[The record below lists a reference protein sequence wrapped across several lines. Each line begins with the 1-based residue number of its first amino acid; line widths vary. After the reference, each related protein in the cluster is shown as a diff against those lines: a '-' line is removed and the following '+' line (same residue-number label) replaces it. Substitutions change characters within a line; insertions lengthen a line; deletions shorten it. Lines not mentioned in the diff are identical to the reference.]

1 MSIAEK
7 SRLILQLILPLKK
20 NEKTNGKKRE
30 RALIRVT
37 ANEATNLVGGYIRPQ
52 IESDLMKDRRR
63 VETLTLRASPDVVI
77 IFSYDFVSL
86 GCLYLYFEEFQHTR
100 NLSLNKENKCMIFI
114 Q

>member
-1 MSIAEK
+1 MSITEK

-30 RALIRVT
+30 RALIRVA

-63 VETLTLRASPDVVI
+63 VEMLTLRASPGVI
-77 IFSYDFVSL
+77 VFSYDFVSL
-86 GCLYLYFEEFQHTR
+86 EMS
-100 NLSLNKENKCMIFI
+100 LSLFRRIPTYEKFKFK
-114 Q
+114 